1 MAGIEYDDNVIESG
15 LLKGLTGKQ
24 AWDAF
29 IKQMS
34 LKDLSVSMTDNR
46 GIGAVVSIG
55 KPTNSIAE
63 GPEGLLATF
72 QYGDKRSATGFAT
85 GPIYTATWDHNM
97 QKKFGF
103 FYGEEALFAGV
114 ACVNAPGANI
124 NRTPYGSRAS
134 EYMSEDGVMNYLVA
148 SNIISEAG
156 KKGLIMNVKHCFL
169 NNQETNRQG
178 VATFANEQSIR
189 EIYLRPFE
197 GALTKGKGLG
207 IMTSYNRIGLTYAAC
222 HSTLMNQI
230 LRTEWGYK
238 GQIIDDALGGS
249 NYSTYSNGPAM
260 TAAGTNIFCLDSGRG
275 AQLVDWVEKNDD
287 GNMVKL
293 MQTSNRYI
301 MYSLLRSWMGDEGSV
316 KDADLAVTQDPWW
329 KGLIIGIDITA
340 GVLTLAALGLYI
352 TFDFI
357 IKPKEEN

>member
-1 MAGIEYDDNVIESG
+1 
-15 LLKGLTGKQ
+15 
-24 AWDAF
+24 
-29 IKQMS
+29 
-34 LKDLSVSMTDNR
+34 
-46 GIGAVVSIG
+46 
-55 KPTNSIAE
+55 
-63 GPEGLLATF
+63 
-72 QYGDKRSATGFAT
+72 
-85 GPIYTATWDHNM
+85 M